1 MVEQHHSRRNR
12 ARVAPGLNRAS
23 AVLLAL
29 GLVYGAPT
37 VAEDVYRWVDED
49 GKVHYGR
56 TLPPE
61 YANKP
66 YDILNSQ
73 GVVIERVTDP
83 LARQKAPKDADGKIK
98 VVEEELDEG
107 DDQLFH
113 SDQLLVLRYHSIEEI
128 EEAMEGEVAQL
139 KYDTLLNN
147 QSRASAMT
155 ALVGQVRSAANR
167 QRAGLA
173 VEAETENDI
182 NSVRQS
188 IRRSERALAELK
200 EREAKIRAAFL
211 EDLERYRYLQA
222 GGEPGTEPES

>member
-1 MVEQHHSRRNR
+1 MVEQHHSRRHR

-139 KYDTLLNN
+139 KYDALLNN

-188 IRRSERALAELK
+188 IRRSERALAELQ

>member
-1 MVEQHHSRRNR
+1 MVEL
-12 ARVAPGLNRAS
+12 GLKRAS
-23 AVLLAL
+23 ALLLAL
-29 GLVYGAPT
+29 GLVYGAPA
-37 VAEDVYRWVDED
+37 VAEDVYRWVDEN

-66 YDILNSQ
+66 YDILNDQ

-83 LARQKAPKDADGKIK
+83 LARQKAPKDKDGR
-98 VVEEELDEG
+98 VVVVKEEPEDE
-107 DDQLFH
+107 DDDLLQ

-128 EEAMEGEVAQL
+128 EEAMEVEVAQL
-139 KYDTLLNN
+139 KYDTLLIN

-167 QRAGLA
+167 QRAGLP

-182 NSVRQS
+182 NSLRQS
-188 IRRSERALAELK
+188 IRRSERSLAALQ
-200 EREAKIRAAFL
+200 EREEKIRASFL
-211 EDLERYRYLQA
+211 GHLERYRYLQA
-222 GGEPGTEPES
+222 GGEPGSEPES

>member
-1 MVEQHHSRRNR
+1 MVEL
-12 ARVAPGLNRAS
+12 VLNRVS
-23 AVLLAL
+23 ALLLAL
-29 GLVYGAPT
+29 GLVYGAPA

-66 YDILNSQ
+66 YDILNDQ

-83 LARQKAPKDADGKIK
+83 LARQKAPKDEDGKI
-98 VVEEELDEG
+98 VVVKEEPEDEG
-107 DDQLFH
+107 DDLLQ

-128 EEAMEGEVAQL
+128 EDAMEVEVAQL
-139 KYDTLLNN
+139 KYDTLLIN

-167 QRAGLA
+167 QRAGLP

-182 NSVRQS
+182 NSLRQS
-188 IRRSERALAELK
+188 IRRSERSLAALQ
-200 EREAKIRAAFL
+200 EREEKIRASFAGA
-211 EDLERYRYLQA
+211 LERYRYLQA

>member
-12 ARVAPGLNRAS
+12 ARVAPGLNRAG

-29 GLVYGAPT
+29 GLVYGAPA

-66 YDILNSQ
+66 YDILNAQ

-83 LARQKAPKDADGKIK
+83 LARQKAPKDEKGK
-98 VVEEELDEG
+98 VVVQEEPDEG
-107 DDQLFH
+107 DDDLLQ

-128 EEAMEGEVAQL
+128 EEAMEVEVAQL
-139 KYDTLLNN
+139 KYDTLLIN

-167 QRAGLA
+167 QRAGLP

-182 NSVRQS
+182 NSLRQS
-188 IRRSERALAELK
+188 IRRSERSLAALQ
-200 EREAKIRAAFL
+200 EREEKIRASFL
-211 EDLERYRYLQA
+211 GHLERYRYLQA
-222 GGEPGTEPES
+222 GGEPGSEPES